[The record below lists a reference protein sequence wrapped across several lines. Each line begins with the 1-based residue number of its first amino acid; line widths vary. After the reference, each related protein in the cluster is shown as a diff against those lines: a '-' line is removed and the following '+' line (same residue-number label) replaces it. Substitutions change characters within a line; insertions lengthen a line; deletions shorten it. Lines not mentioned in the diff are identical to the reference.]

1 MAYVSAHVLLAVAG
15 ARGTSS
21 ADTNRFPAERGYDY
35 SDPFLAVSLDQVKL
49 NFSRFDLLDE
59 QVQFVKGWFKDTLPN

>member
-1 MAYVSAHVLLAVAG
+1 
-15 ARGTSS
+15 
-21 ADTNRFPAERGYDY
+21 
-35 SDPFLAVSLDQVKL
+35 VKL